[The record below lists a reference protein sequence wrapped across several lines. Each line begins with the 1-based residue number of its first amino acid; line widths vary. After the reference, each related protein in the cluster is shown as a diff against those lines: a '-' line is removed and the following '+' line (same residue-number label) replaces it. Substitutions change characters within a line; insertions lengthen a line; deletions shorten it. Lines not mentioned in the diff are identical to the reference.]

1 MSQWSCGFTLTL
13 FVNPLELPDL
23 RDPRFMEAWDKGQ
36 GGGGGADGFFTVSR
50 ELCIWCFLGEPE
62 GFTAVNHTV
71 SIAAD
76 TEGPPR
82 DLN

>member
-1 MSQWSCGFTLTL
+1 MTL

-36 GGGGGADGFFTVSR
+36 GGVGVRMDSSLSPGSSASF
-50 ELCIWCFLGEPE
+50 WCFLGEPE